1 MGVMEGR
8 KLFSLVGREY
18 GCKGKEIT
26 EFLRNDPDVVTIY
39 LKKGQDLQ
47 VKLES
52 LFL

>member
-1 MGVMEGR
+1 LGVMEGR

-18 GCKGKEIT
+18 GYKGKEIT